1 MKRALATTALLL
13 VCASAQAE
21 SEPPAQEPTV
31 LRMAAIAP
39 EGTSWARELKA
50 FARGVEAQTG
60 GALRVKWYLGGMAGD
75 EAEEVS
81 RIRRDQLDGGA
92 GAMICDI
99 LAPSLAVTR
108 VAGLLRNRAEASRVV
123 NMLGPTLTEEFQK
136 HGFVFLGAAG
146 FGLDVVFSRTP
157 IRSLADL
164 RRGHYWLRKY
174 DDVLRATLTGIGMQ
188 LVELPYADA
197 AHAYAEGRID
207 GFIATP
213 ASALAFQWA
222 AQVKAYT
229 DVKLAYL
236 PGCMAISTRAFDKLP
251 FAQQQVVRNEAAT
264 LAVRFEDVGRELDR
278 QLLEEIFNRH
288 GLVRVTPSAEF
299 RRELDAAF
307 LESRA
312 RLDGKLVSPALLQ
325 KTLRAL
331 APK

>member
-1 MKRALATTALLL
+1 MTRALLIAL
-13 VCASAQAE
+13 VSSFVAVAHAE
-21 SEPPAQEPTV
+21 EPTTV

-39 EGTSWARELKA
+39 DGTSWARELKA
-50 FARGVEAQTG
+50 FARGVESETG
-60 GALRVKWYLGGMAGD
+60 GALRVKWYLGGVAGD
-75 EAEEVS
+75 ESEELS

-92 GAMICDI
+92 GAMICEL
-99 LAPSLAVTR
+99 LAPSLSVTR

-123 NMLGPTLTEEFQK
+123 NMLGPTLTEEFAK

-146 FGLDVVFSRTP
+146 FGLDVIFSRAP

-164 RRGHYWLRKY
+164 RRGHYWIRKY
-174 DDVLRATLTGIGMQ
+174 DDVLRQTLTSMGVQ
-188 LVELPYADA
+188 LVELPYSDA
-197 AHAYAEGRID
+197 TNAYNEGRVD

-222 AQVKAYT
+222 GLVKAYT

-251 FAQQQVVRNEAAT
+251 FAQQQAVRNEAAT

-278 QLLEEIFNRH
+278 QLLDEIFHRH
-288 GLVRVTPSAEF
+288 GLVRVVPSADF
-299 RRELDAAF
+299 RREIDP
-307 LESRA
+307 
-312 RLDGKLVSPALLQ
+312 KLVSPALLSRTQ
-325 KTLRAL
+325 HAL

>member
-1 MKRALATTALLL
+1 MTRALALSVLL
-13 VCASAQAE
+13 VGAAARAQT
-21 SEPPAQEPTV
+21 PAPTPEPTL

-50 FARGVEAQTG
+50 FARGVEAETG
-60 GALRVKWYLGGMAGD
+60 GALRIKWYLGGMAGD

-108 VAGLLRNRAEASRVV
+108 VAGLLRTRAEASRVV
-123 NMLGPTLTEEFQK
+123 NMLTPTIAEEFQR

-146 FGLDVVFSRTP
+146 FGLDVIFSRTP

-164 RRGHYWLRKY
+164 RRGHYWIRKY
-174 DDVLRATLTGIGMQ
+174 DDVLRSTLTAMGVQ

-197 AHAYAEGRID
+197 LHAYAEGRID
-207 GFIATP
+207 GFVSTP

-222 AQVKAYT
+222 AQVRAYT

-236 PGCMAISTRAFDKLP
+236 PGCMTISTRAFDKLP
-251 FAQQQVVRNEAAT
+251 FAQQQAVRNQAAT
-264 LAVRFEDVGRELDR
+264 LAVRFEDVGKELDR
-278 QLLEEIFNRH
+278 QLLDEIFSRH
-288 GLVRVTPSAEF
+288 GLVRVVPSPEF
-299 RRELDAAF
+299 RRELDATF
-307 LESRA
+307 LAARA
-312 RLDGKLVSPALLQ
+312 TLDAKLVSPALLSR
-325 KTLRAL
+325 TLRAL